1 MSIIWDTQS
10 DWDNSQS
17 ESANI
22 VHESFGATDL
32 LATELKKGYSMSS
45 PYKSSNLVGFWP
57 LQEDSGT
64 EVNDISG
71 NSHDATSYNGV
82 SPEQPGILET
92 SSYFFDA
99 SGTYVETD
107 NDFPVS
113 GSSARTISVWF
124 KTSKDSG
131 WYQSNNSWPA
141 MVCSDESGNTNG
153 SVILEPFDGVNEQV
167 GVHFWTNSLTTGKK
181 IEDYGLNEWHH
192 MVFVMTGAGEQ
203 RIYMNG
209 TLENSS
215 TYSISTP
222 TGPYVFGERQYTG
235 DNFYGYLADVRIYDT
250 AFTDTEVA
258 TLYDRASA
266 DGTYTSGTKVED
278 AKLNYVTVDG
288 SINGSVDLTIY
299 QDESGGTTA
308 DNQDTVSIT
317 APGAYTIDNLTSV
330 AGSSFWF
337 DATLIGE
344 NRASTSLL
352 DSVTL
357 DSSISDASYSEVLQ
371 GAGETAMPSVK
382 LTTTD
387 TSTNLNS
394 DNTVVPWT
402 DAEYID
408 STFIFDSANN
418 QITVEEDG
426 IYEMRAVLYTYHQ
439 GSSTRSNPVARF
451 LLNGSTYLDGYG
463 ASGYAR
469 NNENHLHSSNS
480 PHNIEELTAGD
491 NIQVE
496 TFREGGGGTRT
507 MVADTCMFYMKKLP
521 KEAVISNSPVRGRE
535 TGDVAASNQGTV
547 AICRLEDTET
557 LSIEECGLTLTDGQ
571 PAPTSLNME
580 IVTMDNS
587 GGYTSQKTVISGD
600 GSTVHNELRGKP
612 FTTWQNNTGGAST
625 VAVIVDNQ
633 TASSQDIIAYVEGQI
648 E

>member
-1 MSIIWDTQS
+1 MSIIWDTQI
-10 DWDNSQS
+10 DWD
-17 ESANI
+17 
-22 VHESFGATDL
+22 
-32 LATELKKGYSMSS
+32 YSMSN
-45 PYKSSNLVGFWP
+45 PYKPSNLVGFWP

-82 SPEQPGILET
+82 SPGQPGILET

-131 WYQSNNSWPA
+131 WYQSNNEWSA
-141 MVCSDESGNTNG
+141 MVRTSPTGNTNG
-153 SVILEPFDGVNEQV
+153 SVILQPSDGNNGQV
-167 GVHFWTNSLTTGKK
+167 GAHFWINSLTTGKK

-222 TGPYVFGERQYTG
+222 TSPYFFGERQHSG
-235 DNFYGYLADVRIYDT
+235 DSNFYGYLADVRIYDT

-439 GSSTRSNPVARF
+439 GSSARSNPVARF

>member
-22 VHESFGATDL
+22 VHESFGAIDL

-82 SPEQPGILET
+82 SPGQPRFLET

-131 WYQSNNSWPA
+131 WYQSNNQWQA
-141 MVCSDESGNTNG
+141 MVCTPESGNTNE
-153 SVILEPFDGVNEQV
+153 SVILQPSDGSNGQV
-167 GVHFWTNSLTTGKK
+167 GVHFRGNSLTTGKN

-215 TYSISTP
+215 THPISTP